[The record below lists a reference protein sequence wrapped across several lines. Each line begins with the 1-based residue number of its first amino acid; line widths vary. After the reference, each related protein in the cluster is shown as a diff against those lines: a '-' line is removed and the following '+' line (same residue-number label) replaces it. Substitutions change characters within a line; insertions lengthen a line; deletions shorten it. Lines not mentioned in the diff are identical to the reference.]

1 MRAFISLAVLT
12 IVLLATSDICIANTD
27 ENSQKAVLVTGAST
41 GIGRKITELLAAK
54 GYFVYAG
61 ARKQK
66 DLDALNAIE
75 NVQSVRLDVT
85 VQEEIDAAVKT
96 VRDGGRGL
104 YGLVNNAGVGVG
116 GPLIEVKESEVRW
129 LFDVNIFGVF
139 KVTQAFAPLIID
151 SKGRITTIGSI
162 AGTISG
168 PFFGPYSMSKFAME
182 AYTDALAPEMERFGV
197 QVSVIE
203 PGNYR
208 SEISK
213 TGRARA
219 GDLTVEQQNS
229 PYAEDYKKRRE
240 GSADRSQYKDPDEV
254 AEAALHALFA
264 DQPKRRYMVVPNRD
278 EAGWTINAAINRLVQ
293 QNEQQEHAFSRAELI
308 EMLDTAMAA
317 DETREEASD

>member
-1 MRAFISLAVLT
+1 MRVFLSLIGLTFVL
-12 IVLLATSDICIANTD
+12 IATGTVCFAKAD
-27 ENSQKAVLVTGAST
+27 EGAQKAVLITGAST
-41 GIGRKITELLAAK
+41 GIGRKITEVLAGK

-85 VQEEIDAAVKT
+85 IQEEVDAAVQT
-96 VRDGGRGL
+96 VREGGRGL
-104 YGLVNNAGVGVG
+104 YGLVNNAGVGIG
-116 GPLIEVKESEVRW
+116 GPLIEIEESDVRW
-129 LFDVNIFGVF
+129 LFDVNVFGVF
-139 KVTQAFAPLIID
+139 KVTQAFAPLIIE
-151 SKGRITTIGSI
+151 SRGRIATIGSI

-168 PFFGPYSMSKFAME
+168 PFFGPYAMSKFAME

-208 SEISK
+208 SQISK

-219 GDLTVEQQNS
+219 GEMDDAKKIS
-229 PYAEDYKKRRE
+229 PYAEDYKRGLE

-254 AEAALHALFA
+254 ANAAVHALFS
-264 DQPKRRYMVVPNRD
+264 DQPKRRYMVVPSKE
-278 EAGWTINAAINRLVQ
+278 EAGWTIGAAFRRLVQ
-293 QNEQQEHAFSRAELI
+293 QNEQQVHAFTRDELI
-308 EMLDTAMAA
+308 EMLDQAMGAGGN
-317 DETREEASD
+317 